1 MSERTT
7 HLILRAIRELAA
19 ASGRPL
25 VKSAHVLAAA
35 IDRAGLLTPLRQQA
49 IYTEVDPPP
58 DEVIARFH
66 SALVALVHESDP
78 RERLVIGN
86 GNFGEPDGSEPPAN
100 PLFTKC
106 GLTDRGRA
114 LAAQ

>member
-1 MSERTT
+1 MSESTE
-7 HLILRAIRELAA
+7 HFILHAINELAA
-19 ASGRPL
+19 TSTRPF

-35 IDRAGLLTPLRQQA
+35 IDRAGLLTPSRRQT

-66 SALVALVHESDP
+66 SALVALVHESNP
-78 RERLVIGN
+78 AECLVRGQ

-100 PLFTKC
+100 PLFTEC
-106 GLTDRGRA
+106 SLTDRGRA
-114 LAAQ
+114 LTVL